1 MSDAPYYLPL
11 ANEVEI
17 FQAAYAQRLP
27 LLLKGPTGCGK
38 TRFVEYMSWLIG
50 TQQQAAGS
58 TKKPSPQDL
67 GQNPAHDLI
76 TVACQ
81 EDLTAADLVGR
92 YLLID
97 GETRWSDGPLTR
109 AARNGAICYLDEVVE
124 ARKDTTVI
132 IHALT
137 DHRRLL
143 PIDRTGEL
151 LEAHPDFLLI
161 ISYNPGYQ
169 SALKDLKPS
178 TRQRFVSIEFDYPSR
193 EREAEIIMAESGAS
207 ADLAER
213 LSVIGEKIRNLREHG
228 FEEGVSTRL
237 LVYAASLTAQ
247 GLAARTAAEHAI
259 TQAITDDRVVH
270 ESVSDI
276 IDAILPHAHSVPK
289 PAQKSASKP

>member
-1 MSDAPYYLPL
+1 VSDAPYYLPL
-11 ANEVEI
+11 ANAVEI

-38 TRFVEYMSWLIG
+38 TRFVEYMSWVIG
-50 TQQQAAGS
+50 QQRNADKTAAA
-58 TKKPSPQDL
+58 Q
-67 GQNPAHDLI
+67 DLI

-109 AARNGAICYLDEVVE
+109 AARNGSICYLDEIVE

-151 LEAHPDFLLI
+151 LEAHPNFLLV

-193 EREAEIIMAESGAS
+193 EREAEIIIAESGAS
-207 ADLAER
+207 ADLADR
-213 LSVIGEKIRNLREHG
+213 LSIIGEKIRNLKEHG

-237 LVYAASLTAQ
+237 LVYCASLTAQ
-247 GLAARTAAEHAI
+247 GLDARTAAEHAI

-270 ESVSDI
+270 QSVSDI
-276 IDAILPHAHSVPK
+276 IDAILPA
-289 PAQKSASKP
+289 AS

>member
-1 MSDAPYYLPL
+1 MLSCLFESEIGSVSDAPYYLPL

-50 TQQQAAGS
+50 SKRDDDQG
-58 TKKPSPQDL
+58 
-67 GQNPAHDLI
+67 LI

-97 GETRWSDGPLTR
+97 GETVWSDGPLTR
-109 AARNGAICYLDEVVE
+109 AARNGSICYLDEVVE

-151 LEAHPDFLLI
+151 LKAHDNFLLI

-178 TRQRFVSIEFDYPSR
+178 TRQRFVSIEFDYPGR
-193 EREAEIIMAESGAS
+193 EREAEIIMRESGADE
-207 ADLAER
+207 DLAER
-213 LSVIGEKIRNLREHG
+213 LSVIGEKIRNLKEHG

-247 GLAARTAAEHAI
+247 GLDARVAAEHAI
-259 TQAITDDRVVH
+259 TQAITDDSLVH
-270 ESVSDI
+270 QSISDI
-276 IDAILPHAHSVPK
+276 IDAVLPTSDG
-289 PAQKSASKP
+289 PASN

>member
-1 MSDAPYYLPL
+1 MSNAPYYLPL
-11 ANEVEI
+11 DNEVEI

-38 TRFVEYMSWLIG
+38 TRFVEYMNWLIG
-50 TQQQAAGS
+50 SQRDSQAQN
-58 TKKPSPQDL
+58 QD
-67 GQNPAHDLI
+67 NEPELI

-81 EDLTAADLVGR
+81 EDLTASDLVGR
-92 YLLID
+92 FLLVD
-97 GETRWSDGPLTR
+97 GETVWSDGPLTR
-109 AARNGAICYLDEVVE
+109 AARNGSICYLDEVVE

-151 LEAHPDFLLI
+151 LKAHDDFLLI

-178 TRQRFVSIEFDYPSR
+178 TRQRFVSIEFDYPTR
-193 EREAEIIMAESGAS
+193 EREAEIIIAESGA
-207 ADLAER
+207 DETLAMR
-213 LSVIGEKIRNLREHG
+213 LSVIGEKIRNLKEHG

-237 LVYAASLTAQ
+237 LVYAASLTHQ
-247 GLAARTAAEHAI
+247 GLDARIAAEHAI
-259 TQAITDDRVVH
+259 TQAITDDALVH
-270 ESVSDI
+270 ESITDI
-276 IDAILPHAHSVPK
+276 IDAVLPSPN
-289 PAQKSASKP
+289 

>member
-11 ANEVEI
+11 GNEVEI

-38 TRFVEYMSWLIG
+38 TRFVEYMSWMIEQERNNN
-50 TQQQAAGS
+50 QQDQSNA
-58 TKKPSPQDL
+58 Q
-67 GQNPAHDLI
+67 HLI

-109 AARNGAICYLDEVVE
+109 AARNGSICYLDEVVE

-151 LEAHPDFLLI
+151 LEAHPNFLLI

-178 TRQRFVSIEFDYPSR
+178 TRQRFVSIEFDYPTR
-193 EREAEIIMAESGAS
+193 EREAEIIMAESGA
-207 ADLAER
+207 DEELANR
-213 LSVIGEKIRNLREHG
+213 LSVIGEKIRNLKEHG

-237 LVYAASLTAQ
+237 LVYTASLTAQ
-247 GLAARTAAEHAI
+247 GLDARTAAEHAI
-259 TQAITDDRVVH
+259 TQAITDDPIVH
-270 ESVSDI
+270 QSVSDI
-276 IDAILPHAHSVPK
+276 IDAILPATS
-289 PAQKSASKP
+289 

>member
-17 FQAAYAQRLP
+17 FEAAYAQRLP

-38 TRFVEYMSWLIG
+38 TRFIEYMSWKIN
-50 TQQQAAGS
+50 Q
-58 TKKPSPQDL
+58 
-67 GQNPAHDLI
+67 DLI

-92 YLLID
+92 YLLTN
-97 GETRWSDGPLTR
+97 GETAWSDGPLTR
-109 AARNGAICYLDEVVE
+109 ATRNGAICYLDEVVE

-151 LEAHPDFLLI
+151 LEAHKNFLLI

-193 EREAEIIMAESGAS
+193 EREAQIIMSESGAE
-207 ADLAER
+207 APLAER
-213 LSVIGEKIRNLREHG
+213 LSVIGEKIRNLKEHG

-247 GLAARTAAEHAI
+247 GLDARIAAEHAI
-259 TQAITDDRVVH
+259 TQAITDDALVH
-270 ESVSDI
+270 QSIADI
-276 IDAILPHAHSVPK
+276 IDAVLPPT
-289 PAQKSASKP
+289 SAAG

>member
-1 MSDAPYYLPL
+1 MTTVSDAPYYLPL

-38 TRFVEYMSWLIG
+38 TRFVEYMSWLIS
-50 TQQQAAGS
+50 QQNLDGAADSADGAVAAN
-58 TKKPSPQDL
+58 K
-67 GQNPAHDLI
+67 HDLI

-92 YLLID
+92 FLLID

-109 AARNGAICYLDEVVE
+109 AARSGSICYLDEVVE

-151 LEAHPDFLLI
+151 LEAHPNFLLI

-178 TRQRFVSIEFDYPSR
+178 TRQRFVSIEFDYPNR
-193 EREAEIIMAESGAS
+193 LREAEIIMAESGAD

-213 LSVIGEKIRNLREHG
+213 LALIGEKIRNLKEHG

-237 LVYAASLTAQ
+237 LVYSASLTAQ
-247 GLAARTAAEHAI
+247 GLDARTAAEHAI
-259 TQAITDDRVVH
+259 TQAITDDQLVH
-270 ESVSDI
+270 QSVSDI
-276 IDAILPHAHSVPK
+276 IDAILPA
-289 PAQKSASKP
+289 AS